1 MHERIIKNAKDY
13 FKNTKRNTAD
23 LKEKMQQLFEDN
35 VADYDKFMN
44 WYNPN
49 KFLRITNG
57 KDRYEHYVIENYK
70 KTVFGDSYAI
80 KEYKPYY

>member
-1 MHERIIKNAKDY
+1 MHKRIINNTKDY
-13 FKNTKRNTAD
+13 FKNTKRNTAE

-35 VADYDKFMN
+35 VADYDKFAS
-44 WYNPN
+44 WYS
-49 KFLRITNG
+49 
-57 KDRYEHYVIENYK
+57 KDSLVKIGNQLEYEHYVIENYK